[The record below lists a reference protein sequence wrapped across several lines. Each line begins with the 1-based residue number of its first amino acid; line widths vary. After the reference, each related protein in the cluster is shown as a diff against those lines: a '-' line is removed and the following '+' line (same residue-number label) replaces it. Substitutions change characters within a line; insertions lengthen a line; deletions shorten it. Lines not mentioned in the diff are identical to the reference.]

1 MTEGA
6 KNYAFIDGANLHK
19 GIREL
24 GWRLDY
30 KRFRVFLRDKYH
42 ASVAYLFL
50 GYVPELSGLYRDLQ
64 SWGYTLIFKPTVRNA
79 DEQVKGNCDAEM
91 VLQAMIDLAR
101 YDRAVIVTGD
111 GDFAC
116 LVSHLEKEGKLHQVI
131 SPNPKKCSVLLRK
144 IAPNKHLFLDRLKSV
159 VELK

>member
-1 MTEGA
+1 MTERTE
-6 KNYAFIDGANLHK
+6 NYAFIDGANLHK

-30 KRFRVFLRDKYH
+30 KRFRVFLHDKYH
-42 ASVAYLFL
+42 AAVAYLFL

-64 SWGYTLIFKPTVRNA
+64 HWGYTLIFKPTIRNA

-91 VLQAMIDLAR
+91 VLQAMVDLAR

-116 LVSHLEKEGKLHQVI
+116 LVSHLEKEGKLEHVI

-144 IAPNKHLFLDRLKSV
+144 IAPTKHLFLDRLRSV